1 MRISDWSSDVCSSDL
16 EPPAKRQPGL
26 HPTRKP
32 STGIGGKK
40 RLAMLCADA
49 QTLLPQQ
56 HACKL
61 QPVEPGRCAAARC
74 HEPHRARWPEP
85 QIDRNRQG
93 FDEHMAKRPV
103 HLQFGQQIGREWGWE
118 RVGKYV

>member
-61 QPVEPGRCAAARC
+61 QPVEPGRCAAA
-74 HEPHRARWPEP
+74 
-85 QIDRNRQG
+85 QFDRKSVVEGKSVSVRVDPG
-93 FDEHMAKRPV
+93 
-103 HLQFGQQIGREWGWE
+103 GR
-118 RVGKYV
+118 RSIKKHHTIKIISKHTQYKIT